1 MKALQDIYQCVVDGE
16 MDEVESLIY
25 NALNA
30 GCTAKEI
37 LDDGLL
43 AGMAE
48 VGEQFKVGDMFV
60 PEVLVAAKTMDIGMT
75 KIKPLL
81 QSGDIKEVGTI
92 LFATVKGDLHDIGK
106 KLVCMMLEGAGYKI
120 IDLGV
125 DVSPEAICEGVKEYK
140 PDLVGLSAMLTTTTL
155 SMKETADTLKQ
166 AGLYDS
172 VKIMVGGAPV
182 NQKIADEFGGHYSTN
197 ASTAVELANELMK

>member
-16 MDEVESLIY
+16 MDEVAELIAK
-25 NALNA
+25 ALA
-30 GCTAKEI
+30 DGCTAKEI
-37 LDDGLL
+37 LDEGLL

-48 VGEQFKVGDMFV
+48 VGEQFKAGDMFV
-60 PEVLVAAKTMDIGMT
+60 PEVLVAAKTMDIGMS
-75 KIKPLL
+75 KIKPML
-81 QSGDIKEVGTI
+81 QSDNVREIVTV

-106 KLVCMMLEGAGYKI
+106 KLVCMMLEGAGFKI

-125 DVSPEAICEGVKEYK
+125 DVSPEAICEAVEEYK

-155 SMKETADTLKQ
+155 AMKETADALKR

-172 VKIMVGGAPV
+172 VKLMVGGAPV

-197 ASTAVELANELMK
+197 ASTAVDLAVSLIQ

>member
-16 MDEVESLIY
+16 MDEVAELIAK
-25 NALNA
+25 ALA
-30 GCTAKEI
+30 DGCTAKEI
-37 LDDGLL
+37 LDEGLL

-48 VGEQFKVGDMFV
+48 VGEQFKAGDMFV
-60 PEVLVAAKTMDIGMT
+60 PEVLVAAKTMDIGMS
-75 KIKPLL
+75 KIKPML
-81 QSGDIKEVGTI
+81 QSDDVREIGTV

-106 KLVCMMLEGAGYKI
+106 KLVCMMLEGAGFKI

-125 DVSPEAICEGVKEYK
+125 DVSPEAICEAVEEYK

-155 SMKETADTLKQ
+155 AMKETADALKR

-172 VKIMVGGAPV
+172 VKLMVGGAPV

-197 ASTAVELANELMK
+197 ASTAVDLAVSLIQ